1 MKRLSSFY
9 IYLFI
14 AFFFFLIFLLPTSV
28 GADATTFTSDDFNS
42 FNLNTVLWQFIDP
55 VGNAT
60 LTMTGTHTQDAWVS
74 ISVPA
79 GTSHNV
85 WEEGNQAPRIMQLA
99 NDTDFEIEVKF
110 ESGVSQRFQMQGV
123 LVEEDSDDFLRFDF
137 HGDGTNTRIFAA
149 SFTGGTPL
157 ERVNSVITDTHVAP
171 LYMRVK
177 REGDQWGQYYS
188 YDGLGWTSSVSFTH
202 PLTVTEV
209 GAFVGNDGGSSPA
222 HTGYIDYFFN
232 TASPIV
238 PEDGDRNTLTVGVNP
253 VGSGTVYTDPV
264 KSTYSCG
271 EVVTLTA
278 TAELG
283 WSFAG
288 WSGDLFGMTNPVT
301 VTMTGSK
308 VITATFTQDE
318 YDVTETIVGQGSVNN
333 TPGNPYHYNE
343 IATLEPVADPGW
355 TFAGWSGPDAGEL
368 SDNGDG
374 TWSITM
380 DGNKSVTATF
390 TQGGDNYQIFLPLIT
405 VQY

>member
-1 MKRLSSFY
+1 
-9 IYLFI
+9 
-14 AFFFFLIFLLPTSV
+14 
-28 GADATTFTSDDFNS
+28 
-42 FNLNTVLWQFIDP
+42 
-55 VGNAT
+55 
-60 LTMTGTHTQDAWVS
+60 
-74 ISVPA
+74 
-79 GTSHNV
+79 
-85 WEEGNQAPRIMQLA
+85 
-99 NDTDFEIEVKF
+99 
-110 ESGVSQRFQMQGV
+110 
-123 LVEEDSDDFLRFDF
+123 
-137 HGDGTNTRIFAA
+137 
-149 SFTGGTPL
+149 
-157 ERVNSVITDTHVAP
+157 
-171 LYMRVK
+171 MRVK
-177 REGDQWGQYYS
+177 REGDQGGQYYS
-188 YDGLGWTSSVSFTH
+188 YDGLGWTSSISFTH
-202 PLTVTEV
+202 PLTVTEG

-278 TAELG
+278 TTELG